1 MTDKAAV
8 SGSVLQ
14 FVAAISLSQSDW
26 WDWLS
31 TLVFLLLPWVLSA
44 TNHHSFTLT
53 IKNVAMLQWCN
64 ASCDLLLYFILCN
77 DTNDC
82 FLCWNIRKV
91 SALETLYLSIFQPL
105 LRTKEPSRDEENTIC
120 TICYNKTSTTI
131 AITNHTSRLVFL
143 IKGSECVTQGG
154 LWSRTNPRS
163 YLFYWRQSSP
173 VRDIISNPLQV
184 LSQLVLRQGLQRY
197 QGI

>member
-1 MTDKAAV
+1 MKLTLSNICPAGCWLQGLAALCVFKMMLMMTNKAAV

-14 FVAAISLSQSDW
+14 FMLQPSVSVNQIDGIDSQLSCSCCSLESC
-26 WDWLS
+26 
-31 TLVFLLLPWVLSA
+31 LLQ
-44 TNHHSFTLT
+44 NHHSFTLT

-105 LRTKEPSRDEENTIC
+105 LRTKEPSRDEENTIR
-120 TICYNKTSTTI
+120 YNKAFT
-131 AITNHTSRLVFL
+131 AITRGR
-143 IKGSECVTQGG
+143 I
-154 LWSRTNPRS
+154 
-163 YLFYWRQSSP
+163 
-173 VRDIISNPLQV
+173 DIFN
-184 LSQLVLRQGLQRY
+184 
-197 QGI
+197 